1 MSENPKYFFLSLLY
15 TMDEA
20 RAFLEEILDKAERIK
35 SALADL
41 GGSLPS
47 RPGIEEKLVI
57 AEKQASLLEEAARA
71 ALASIGDQREL
82 GDRLIE
88 LQERAHGLHDTL
100 ALLREELAWLADN
113 GLAEVEP
120 PALARVEALE
130 KAAWRIYRELE
141 E

>member
-1 MSENPKYFFLSLLY
+1 MSEKPKYFSLFLLY

-20 RAFLEEILDKAERIK
+20 QAFLEEILEKAGRIR

-41 GGSLPS
+41 SGSLPS
-47 RPGIEEKLVI
+47 HPSIEEKLSVA
-57 AEKQASLLEEAARA
+57 AEQASLFEETARA
-71 ALASIGDQREL
+71 ALASIGDEMKL

-88 LQERAHGLHDTL
+88 LQEHAYDLHGTL
-100 ALLREELAWLADN
+100 ALLREELVWLTDN
-113 GLAEVEP
+113 GLANVEP

-130 KAAWRIYRELE
+130 KTAWRIYRELE